1 MSLTPYSAEA
11 LRELRATSIYENRLK
26 RVNEYVTTI
35 YTHVVRRAK
44 ETEDTSFK
52 YQFHLNQLDSFDS
65 FDIYM
70 GDIVNRLKEVFPDCS
85 VKHITMSMG
94 FDGKMHNI
102 TEIDEKALPFIN
114 RKSCQEYIVVD
125 WSSTN
130 L

>member
-52 YQFHLNQLDSFDS
+52 YQFYAENFDM
-65 FDIYM
+65 FDIFM
-70 GDIVNRLKEVFPDCS
+70 NDIVNGVKDLFPGCS
-85 VKHITMSMG
+85 VKHTTFYMG
-94 FDGKMHNI
+94 VDGKMHDI
-102 TEIDEKALPFIN
+102 IQIDEPTLHGIS
-114 RKSCQEYIVVD
+114 RKGCKEYIVID
-125 WSSTN
+125 WSSVE
-130 L
+130 